1 MINKVLIE
9 GDVVRSTWGKTAQN
23 GFFITLKQERK
34 FGEFAWSSYFSLYA
48 NKPLANQLAKLVEE
62 NPNVHITVEGRLRTY
77 HSKKSNEWK
86 TTILIEKILDSSNA
100 TEQPKTEQK

>member
-9 GDVVRSTWGKTAQN
+9 GDVVRSTWGKSAQN

-62 NPNVHITVEGRLRTY
+62 NPNVHITIEGRLRTY
-77 HSKKSNEWK
+77 LSKKNNEWK

-100 TEQPKTEQK
+100 TDQQKPETK